1 LGIAEDSLTTFSTR
15 ILSVCFGIISSII
28 LARVLGPGG
37 KGAYALIILI
47 PVLLTKV
54 GDLGVGIA
62 NVYFIGKK
70 KYNVSAIASN
80 SLISAFVM
88 GIILI
93 TFFLVLSGYLRNTFL
108 KEINPTYLLIVACAL
123 PFALLVSYFGAILL
137 GENKIW
143 KFNLVNI
150 LHSGSLLGFLFILL
164 LVVKG
169 GLFGAT
175 LSWMLSV
182 IVAATGCI
190 FLVRKLAKINLFL
203 NFKLFR
209 DSIKFGVKGY
219 LGNVVQLLNY
229 RLDMFFVNFFLGV
242 TFVGYYSIAVLLAE
256 TLWYLPGSVGTVLFP
271 KVSSIKPDMAN
282 QLSPKICRNTLFI
295 TLLGSLLFFG
305 LGKVVILAAFG
316 ARFLPALRPL
326 QILLPGIVA
335 LSIPK
340 VLSFD
345 LTGRGKPLINTY
357 AAAISLGINIP
368 LNLLLI
374 PKWGI
379 NGAAFAST
387 VAYVVAAGIV
397 LLAFLKI
404 SKNSLSDTIIIKTSD
419 LKTYLYKFHK
429 FRLFVQNQLKR

>member
-1 LGIAEDSLTTFSTR
+1 MGIAKDSLMTFSTR
-15 ILSVCFGIISSII
+15 ILLVCFGIITSII
-28 LARVLGPGG
+28 LARVLGPAG

-70 KYNVSAIASN
+70 KYDVSAIASN
-80 SLISAFVM
+80 SLISACVL
-88 GIILI
+88 GAILI
-93 TFFLVLSGYLRNTFL
+93 AIFLILFGYLQSNFL
-108 KEINPTYLLIVACAL
+108 KEINSRYLLLAVCAL

-150 LHSGSLLGFLFILL
+150 LHSGSLLGLLLILL
-164 LVVKG
+164 LIVKG

-175 LSWMLSV
+175 LSWMLSA
-182 IVAATGCI
+182 IVTATGCI
-190 FLVRKLAKINLFL
+190 FLVRKSAKINLFL

-209 DSIKFGVKGY
+209 DSIKFGIKGY
-219 LGNVVQLLNY
+219 LGNVVQVLNY

-242 TFVGYYSIAVLLAE
+242 AFVGYYSIAVLLAE

-295 TLLGSLLFFG
+295 TLLGCLLFFA
-305 LGKVVILAAFG
+305 LGKVVILVAFG

-326 QILLPGIVA
+326 QILLPGIAA

-357 AAAISLGINIP
+357 AAVISLAVNIP

-387 VAYVVAAGIV
+387 VAYVLAAGIV
-397 LLAFLKI
+397 LFAFLKI
-404 SKNSLSDTIIIKTSD
+404 SKNNLSDTIIIKLSD
-419 LKTYLYKFHK
+419 LKTYLYKF
-429 FRLFVQNQLKR
+429 RLFAQNQLRK